1 MDTWM
6 ILDVFV
12 NEVLTLSP
20 MFFLFFFWGGRQGE
34 NLREFFQN
42 LVPASYLAVLIGLKS
57 CHLIFK
63 VPSSKPCGKWKW
75 TDHFAKVSGKEPSQT
90 CFLNITF
97 SKSMSKHVHENDGS
111 SLHPWWNSFVGY
123 PQLRVPPCRT
133 NDMQQIF
140 EMMLSMLQLAET
152 NMYNVSDV
160 GNW

>member
-20 MFFLFFFWGGRQGE
+20 MFFFVVVLFFGGRQGE
-34 NLREFFQN
+34 NLKEFFQN
-42 LVPASYLAVLIGLKS
+42 LVPASYSAVLIGLKS
-57 CHLIFK
+57 CHLKFK

-97 SKSMSKHVHENDGS
+97 SKNMSKRVHENEGS
-111 SLHPWWNSFVGY
+111 SLPPWWNSFVGY
-123 PQLRVPPCRT
+123 PQTVCAPLQNKWHAT
-133 NDMQQIF
+133 NFRNDAIDA
-140 EMMLSMLQLAET
+140 ST
-152 NMYNVSDV
+152 S
-160 GNW
+160 GNQHVKCKWRR